1 MMGIALLAI
10 VLYILAEV
18 RADLKAERAAARAVA
33 CRKGP
38 TVRGTPDKQAPACA
52 GKTEGGSQNV

>member
-1 MMGIALLAI
+1 MVAGLA
-10 VLYILAEV
+10 VGVTRSVVGESAV

-38 TVRGTPDKQAPACA
+38 AVRGTPDMPAPACA
-52 GKTEGGSQNV
+52 GKTEGGLR